1 LLQHP
6 DSKTM
11 LELMKSVIL
20 NSLLAPLILLTFASH
35 AGLYKGL
42 DEEGNVVYS
51 DTPFDNAEKI
61 TPPAI
66 TIIDAPK
73 VIPKK
78 EIVEEEKPAET
89 KYTNFRITAPKNN
102 QTIWNEP
109 QLIVTLQLTPALDKK
124 QGHTTWLIMDGKAL
138 VKKSQSLLLPIG
150 RADRGA
156 HTLQAQVRNQKGK
169 IIKRTKSIK
178 VHIKNTVITR
188 KAPR

>member
-1 LLQHP
+1 
-6 DSKTM
+6 
-11 LELMKSVIL
+11 MKNIIL
-20 NSLLAPLILLTFASH
+20 NSLLTPLILFTFASH

-66 TIIDAPK
+66 TIVDAPK
-73 VIPKK
+73 VKPKK
-78 EIVEEEKPAET
+78 ETVKEEEKTAET
-89 KYTNFRITAPKNN
+89 KYTNFHITSPKNN

-109 QLIVTLQLTPALDKK
+109 QLIVSLQLTPALNKK

-178 VHIKNTVITR
+178 VHIKNTVVPR